1 MNVLPSFDFW
11 TLCYVWHTRK
21 IIVAKQKNLG
31 REVSKRLFDKTQAS
45 GPFFWK
51 LPIFWSDVQHLATQ
65 FNLNI
70 WALERPFRLWQKW
83 FESWVG
89 QLIIS
94 FEDKVR
100 SLLSFSEKISFD
112 YRYGFVNLDIVNEG
126 WSIDVMTIEQNELWS
141 HLILNIDIFVT
152 SKRHDS
158 YLLVPIPF

>member
-1 MNVLPSFDFW
+1 M
-11 TLCYVWHTRK
+11 WHTRK

-70 WALERPFRLWQKW
+70 WALERPFWLWQKMIWKLSWSVDNFLW
-83 FESWVG
+83 FEY
-89 QLIIS
+89 
-94 FEDKVR
+94 KVR
-100 SLLSFSEKISFD
+100 SLFFSEKISFD

>member
-1 MNVLPSFDFW
+1 MFFKVEYFLPSFDFW

-70 WALERPFRLWQKW
+70 WALERPFWLWQKW
-83 FESWVG
+83 FKSWVG

-94 FEDKVR
+94 FEKIIWGQRKKPLLFGKDKFW
-100 SLLSFSEKISFD
+100 LSVWICKPWHCEWRMINWCDDNRTKWTLI
-112 YRYGFVNLDIVNEG
+112 
-126 WSIDVMTIEQNELWS
+126 TS
-141 HLILNIDIFVT
+141 HPKHWHFCHFKAT
-152 SKRHDS
+152 W
-158 YLLVPIPF
+158 